1 MSLSSFF
8 SDLLDEHNISHE
20 DATIVQDNARSNK
33 HQKVLPRSN
42 PFKIPSLASL
52 LTQTALKEEQRHP
65 SFCRWKLI
73 RQDSDSRIHAP
84 KRRPSLEKSNSDSR
98 LLHGEQLTGHS
109 DCSIHIPR
117 RRPSL
122 EKGWCSDSRLMYDE
136 PVTQEQRHNAW
147 NKMIEKLTPGVSSG
161 PSKLSPMTKG
171 HMVPLTPT
179 LSQAATL
186 RRVISPSA

>member
-1 MSLSSFF
+1 MKTKFERQQILFF
-8 SDLLDEHNISHE
+8 AIIGCYLLLY
-20 DATIVQDNARSNK
+20 V
-33 HQKVLPRSN
+33 
-42 PFKIPSLASL
+42 PFGINE
-52 LTQTALKEEQRHP
+52 TDGGFITAYA
-65 SFCRWKLI
+65 W
-73 RQDSDSRIHAP
+73 
-84 KRRPSLEKSNSDSR
+84 R

-109 DCSIHIPR
+109 DCSLHIPR

-122 EKGWCSDSRLMYDE
+122 EKGWCSDSRLMYDQ

-147 NKMIEKLTPGVSSG
+147 NKMIEKLTPGVS